1 MLNLNYYEIKRTKKQ
16 YSTNLKNTEKDTYR
30 LHEKLSTSL
39 NQSLLSNLSE
49 TTASKTIINK
59 NNLSN
64 YVKKPVKEKKSY
76 PIKKFSYINFLEL
89 RKPKNN
95 FPLDNKEKRFKW
107 QNLKDENIVL
117 YPEIYKK
124 PHKKQFLLKETFGE
138 DILDFNGKEFDN
150 KPKIRRLRRCLS
162 EQGKDMA
169 NHIQNVDFDISRR
182 VIEPLYNNE
191 KAKISKKKSFSQS
204 KYLLHKTNGGFKSL
218 FELTPI
224 DIPIK
229 GKKLFKNKSYQTINI
244 FEKNTEN
251 FEKPKNTKKIFSDN
265 ICYFDHIKDEDLI
278 SDMNKCWKFKRSKS
292 TVERLKTKADDLFC
306 LNKFINNWKLRNYDK
321 NNLDKK
327 ESNKKESN
335 KKENNKKENN
345 KKLRKIKRNIKI
357 QIKE

>member
-191 KAKISKKKSFSQS
+191 KEKISKKKSFSQS

-229 GKKLFKNKSYQTINI
+229 GKKLFKNKSYGALTINLFDNNYGQYQI
-244 FEKNTEN
+244 PTH
-251 FEKPKNTKKIFSDN
+251 TKKHFFDN
-265 ICYFDHIKDEDLI
+265 KCHYDHIKAEDLVHE
-278 SDMNKCWKFKRSKS
+278 MNNCWKRKGRNKS
-292 TVERLKTKADDLFC
+292 TFLPTFKTDVEIFLSRNVNNMRLRQYEG
-306 LNKFINNWKLRNYDK
+306 NNSINNTMIFTTLSKIRRE
-321 NNLDKK
+321 KK
-327 ESNKKESN
+327 KK
-335 KKENNKKENN
+335 
-345 KKLRKIKRNIKI
+345 
-357 QIKE
+357 

>member
-1 MLNLNYYEIKRTKKQ
+1 MFNIRYN
-16 YSTNLKNTEKDTYR
+16 NLKNSKKNYSINLRNKENNTYK
-30 LHEKLSTSL
+30 LHEKITTSL
-39 NQSLLSNLSE
+39 NHSTQSNMSE
-49 TTASKTIINK
+49 TTATKSNTNKTFSSTYNK
-59 NNLSN
+59 I
-64 YVKKPVKEKKSY
+64 PVNDKNSY
-76 PIKKFSYINFLEL
+76 IIKKCSYLDFLEL
-89 RKPKNN
+89 RKTKNTYP
-95 FPLDNKEKRFKW
+95 FGNKEKRFKW